1 MNSRVTWML
10 VATLIAFT
18 AGLILYDRSDL
29 GEVSGELSSGT
40 PLVSSG
46 DESVREESV
55 FSFFETPREMPE
67 LKFLNRKNLEIT
79 LEVFKGSVVLL
90 NIWATWCVPCREE
103 MPALDRLQAQL
114 GGADFEVVALSIDR
128 GSSSVIEEFYE
139 ELGLE
144 SLKRYHDPTGGASFK
159 LEVPGIPATFLID
172 RQGRGLGYRIGPA
185 EWDSPAIVGEIETY
199 INEEQ

>member
-1 MNSRVTWML
+1 M
-10 VATLIAFT
+10 
-18 AGLILYDRSDL
+18 
-29 GEVSGELSSGT
+29 
-40 PLVSSG
+40 
-46 DESVREESV
+46 
-55 FSFFETPREMPE
+55 
-67 LKFLNRKNLEIT
+67 
-79 LEVFKGSVVLL
+79 
-90 NIWATWCVPCREE
+90 
-103 MPALDRLQAQL
+103 
-114 GGADFEVVALSIDR
+114 
-128 GSSSVIEEFYE
+128 IEEFYE